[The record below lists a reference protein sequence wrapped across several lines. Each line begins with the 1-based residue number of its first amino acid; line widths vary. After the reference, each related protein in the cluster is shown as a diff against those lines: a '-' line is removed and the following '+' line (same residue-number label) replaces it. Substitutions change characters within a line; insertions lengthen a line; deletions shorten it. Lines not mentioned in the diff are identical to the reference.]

1 MTLSMWRKIC
11 GSTVSPVCRAA
22 FLCCGL
28 LAFDAGLS
36 QVQAEIFRYKD
47 AKGRTLFTDH
57 LLTGRQY
64 RLVWRSSVGKQS
76 AAKRRYRARIDTRNT
91 YRNRGR
97 FDPIIRRVAK
107 KVKIA
112 PELLHAV
119 VQAES
124 SYDPRARSVKG
135 AMGLMQLMPATAK
148 RYGVTNA
155 WDPAQNLEGGARYL
169 RDLLKI
175 FDNDLRLAVA
185 AYNAGEGAVQ
195 RNGNRIPPYPETRTY
210 VRKVLRNFLAER
222 KQRGSGKGAS
232 RS

>member
-1 MTLSMWRKIC
+1 MLRQVRCSAVFPRSLPWL
-11 GSTVSPVCRAA
+11 
-22 FLCCGL
+22 LCCVLFAVG
-28 LAFDAGLS
+28 AGLS
-36 QVQAEIFRYKD
+36 SARAEIFRYKD
-47 AKGRTLFTDH
+47 AKGRTVFTDH
-57 LLTGRQY
+57 LLTGPQY
-64 RLVWRSSVGKQS
+64 RLVWRSSVGKLTTG
-76 AAKRRYRARIDTRNT
+76 KRRYRARVDTRSA
-91 YRNRGR
+91 YKNRGR

-169 RDLLKI
+169 RDLLKM

-195 RNGNRIPPYPETRTY
+195 RSGNRIPPYPETRSY

-222 KQRGSGKGAS
+222 RQRVSGKGS
-232 RS
+232 SKS